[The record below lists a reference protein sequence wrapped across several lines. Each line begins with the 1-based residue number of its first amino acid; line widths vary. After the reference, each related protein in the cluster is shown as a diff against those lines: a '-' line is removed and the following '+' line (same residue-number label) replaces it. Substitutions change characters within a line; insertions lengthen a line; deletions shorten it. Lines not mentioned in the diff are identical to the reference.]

1 LPLSCTRLP
10 GRDAAGAEDCFR
22 HESLLYA
29 GDDEFLG
36 GTVPFIED
44 GLEAGEPVLV
54 AVGPQGRTLI
64 EQALG
69 PRRRGVGFLDMHA
82 LGRNPARIIPAWQRF
97 LETAAPDGDSVRGI
111 GEPIWP
117 GRSPAELAECDRHEA
132 LLNLAFGGG
141 RAWSLLCPY
150 DAEHLAEEVLEGA
163 RRNHPLDAG
172 AGGAH
177 ANGSLVPAGGAPGPF
192 EGALAGP
199 RGAVEQIAFAS
210 PHDLVSMRSWL
221 SAWATAAWMGADQV
235 QQLVLAVNELA
246 SNSVCYGGGGTL
258 RAWREDGTAVCEVSD
273 AGHIEQPLAG
283 RIDPGPA
290 QIAGRGLWLVNQ
302 LCDLVQ
308 IRSSAGGTSV
318 RVHMSLG

>member
-1 LPLSCTRLP
+1 MPLSCTRSR
-10 GRDAAGAEDCFR
+10 GREPAGAEDCFR
-22 HESLLYA
+22 HESLFYV
-29 GDDEFLG
+29 GDDEFLA

-54 AVGPQGRTLI
+54 AVGPQRRALI

-69 PRRRGVGFLDMHA
+69 PRRRGVGFRDMHA
-82 LGRNPARIIPAWQRF
+82 LARNPARIIPAWQRF
-97 LETAAPDGDSVRGI
+97 LETAAPDGDPVRGI

-117 GRSPAELAECDRHEA
+117 GRSPAELVECDRHEA
-132 LLNLAFGGG
+132 LLNRAFGGG

-150 DAEHLAEEVLEGA
+150 NAEHLAEEVLEGA
-163 RRNHPLDAG
+163 RRNHPLVAG

-177 ANGSLVPAGGAPGPF
+177 TNRSHVPAGGAPGPF
-192 EGALAGP
+192 EGALPAP
-199 RGAVEQIAFAS
+199 RGAVEHIAFVS
-210 PHDLVSMRSWL
+210 PHDLVSMRAWL
-221 SAWATAAWMGADQV
+221 SGWATAAQMGADRV

-246 SNSVCYGGGGTL
+246 SNSVSYGGGGTL

-273 AGHIEQPLAG
+273 AGHIEEPLAG
-283 RIDPGPA
+283 RINPAPA
-290 QIAGRGLWLVNQ
+290 QTAGRGLWLVNQ

-308 IRSSAGGTSV
+308 IRSSAAGTSV